1 MIDSHCHTFYSK
13 HATGTVD
20 ELVRASITAGVSILT
35 ITDHAPFPVD
45 ANNRLLESELDCY
58 FADIERARQTYQG
71 EITILRG
78 LELDYMPGTD
88 TYNRELL
95 ARYPMDFVI
104 GSIHY
109 VAVPGEPL
117 VKVWELPRLAGQK
130 FLDHYFANL
139 EALLDSG
146 LFDAVGHADTLLRG
160 VPEDIFMRRFEPLL
174 ESLARSGVAFEL
186 NASGLRKPSLDPVTG
201 REVQG
206 LWSYP
211 SRELL
216 GQLISC
222 DVPFTVGSAAHNPSD
237 AGAGIEELLVALRP
251 LGLKNISY
259 YEQRRRIEV
268 ALESLVLPYAPVS
281 LQKNLCDLHHDEF

>member
-1 MIDSHCHTFYSK
+1 MIDSHSHTFYSK

-20 ELVRASITAGVSILT
+20 ELVRASIAAGVTVLT

-45 ANNRLLESELDCY
+45 ANNRLLMRELDHY
-58 FADIERARQTYQG
+58 FSDIDRAQQAYKGQ
-71 EITILRG
+71 IKILRG

-88 TYNRELL
+88 AYNRELL
-95 ARYPMDFVI
+95 ARYPLDFVI

-109 VAVPGEPL
+109 VEVPGEPM
-117 VKVWELPRLAGQK
+117 VKVWELPRLAGEA

-139 EALLDSG
+139 VGLLDSG

-160 VPEDIFMRRFEPLL
+160 VPEDVLKRRFEPLL
-174 ESLARSGVAFEL
+174 ELLVRSGVAFEL
-186 NASGLRKPSLDPVTG
+186 NASGLRKSSLDPATG

-216 GQLISC
+216 TQLIAR
-222 DVPFTVGSAAHNPSD
+222 DVPFTVGSDTHSPHD
-237 AGAGIEELLVALRP
+237 AGAGIAELLAALQP
-251 LGLKNISY
+251 LGLRCISY
-259 YEQRRRIEV
+259 YEQHRRIDV
-268 ALESLVLPYAPVS
+268 VLDNLALPGATATLIEGLERP
-281 LQKNLCDLHHDEF
+281 

>member
-1 MIDSHCHTFYSK
+1 MIDSHSHTFYSK

-20 ELVRASITAGVSILT
+20 ELVRASIAAGVTVLT
-35 ITDHAPFPVD
+35 ITDHAPFMVD
-45 ANNRLLESELDCY
+45 TDNRLLESELEQY
-58 FADIERARQTYQG
+58 FAEIDRARQAYQG
-71 EITILRG
+71 QITVLRG

-109 VAVPGEPL
+109 VEVPGETM
-117 VKVWELPRLAGQK
+117 VKVWELPRLAGQA
-130 FLDHYFANL
+130 FLNHYFANL

-160 VPEDIFMRRFEPLL
+160 VPEDILMRRFEPLL
-174 ESLARSGVAFEL
+174 ELLAHSGVAFEL
-186 NASGLRKPSLDPVTG
+186 NASGLRKSSLDPATG

-216 GQLISC
+216 AHLIAR
-222 DVPFTVGSAAHNPSD
+222 DVPFTIGSDAHDPRD
-237 AGAGIEELLVALRP
+237 AGAGLAEMLAALRP
-251 LGLKNISY
+251 LGLQRISY
-259 YEQRRRIEV
+259 YERRRRIDV
-268 ALESLVLPYAPVS
+268 ALDSLALPGVPVT
-281 LQKNLCDLHHDEF
+281 LIEGLVRP

>member
-1 MIDSHCHTFYSK
+1 MIDSHCHTSYSK

-20 ELVRASITAGVSILT
+20 DLVRASITAGVSILT

-45 ANNRLLESELDCY
+45 INNRLLASELDCY

-71 EITILRG
+71 QITILRG
-78 LELDYMPGTD
+78 LELDYMLGTEA
-88 TYNRELL
+88 YNLELL

-109 VAVPGEPL
+109 VEVPGEPM
-117 VKVWELPRLAGQK
+117 VKVWELSRLAGQA
-130 FLDHYFANL
+130 FLDRYFASL

-160 VPEDIFMRRFEPLL
+160 VPEDILMRRFEPLL
-174 ESLARSGVAFEL
+174 ELLARSGVAFEL
-186 NASGLRKPSLDPVTG
+186 NASGLRKSSLDPLTG
-201 REVQG
+201 RETQG

-211 SRELL
+211 SRVLL
-216 GQLISC
+216 GQLIARE
-222 DVPFTVGSAAHNPSD
+222 VPFTIGSDAHNPSD

-251 LGLKNISY
+251 LGLRSISY
-259 YEQRRRIEV
+259 FEQRRRVDIALASLALPSASETLIERF
-268 ALESLVLPYAPVS
+268 LRP
-281 LQKNLCDLHHDEF
+281 